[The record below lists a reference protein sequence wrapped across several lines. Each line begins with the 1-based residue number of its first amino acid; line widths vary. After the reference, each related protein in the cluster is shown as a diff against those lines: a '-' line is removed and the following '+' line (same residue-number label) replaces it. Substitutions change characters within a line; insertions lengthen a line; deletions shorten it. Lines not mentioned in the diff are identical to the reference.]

1 MGLDP
6 LPTVCII
13 SPICLL
19 GDNFEKGAQKKEENA
34 GGIWAFESSFPY
46 IIFTWG
52 AYYVPCQKRPLQNK
66 VWC

>member
-6 LPTVCII
+6 LPAVCII

-19 GDNFEKGAQKKEENA
+19 GDNCEKGAQKKKQNA

-52 AYYVPCQKRPLQNK
+52 AY
-66 VWC
+66 